1 MTDLA
6 LPGKTFFSGF
16 ALPIISW
23 GLPFHSLMV
32 AVLLGVLGYKADTVR
47 MIVPW
52 KELLV
57 LAPA

>member
-1 MTDLA
+1 MTDLT
-6 LPGKTFFSGF
+6 PPRKTFFSGF
-16 ALPIISW
+16 ALPVISW

-32 AVLLGVLGYKADTVR
+32 AVLFGVLGYKADTVR
-47 MIVPW
+47 MIAAW